1 MCSDGTGKRGVRKAS
16 NFLSEKPIFLLPA
29 FSDIQDLWRNWVNL
43 HFAFKR
49 YKMNVYGKRISKFT
63 KELVNVKR

>member
-16 NFLSEKPIFLLPA
+16 NFLSEKPVFLLPA